1 MMYQVSSSG
10 TQSQGHTVNHTR
22 GQRSRIPP
30 WSSSPPQTTW
40 TDLLIDADYF
50 MAVAVLSAKRSK
62 DPNTQVGACLVDQ
75 DNKIIGTGHNCMPN
89 GGDGKLPWN
98 RDGDKLDTKYMYVCH
113 AELNAIVNAGKVD
126 VKGCTMY
133 VTLFPCNECA
143 KLIIQAGITKVVYL
157 SDKYQKYPETEAS
170 KKMLRLAGI
179 TVEGFGNATPQIV
192 IDLTSND

>member
-1 MMYQVSSSG
+1 LISFYCVCG
-10 TQSQGHTVNHTR
+10 FVFLCTR
-22 GQRSRIPP
+22 
-30 WSSSPPQTTW
+30 

-113 AELNAIVNAGKVD
+113 AELNAIVNASAKAD

-133 VTLFPCNECA
+133 VTLFPCNECT
-143 KLIIQAGITKVVYL
+143 KLIIQAGLKEVVYL
-157 SDKYQKYPETEAS
+157 CDKYYDTPETIAS
-170 KKMLRLAGI
+170 KRMLDMAGI
-179 TVEGFGNATPQIV
+179 PYSLV
-192 IDLTSND
+192 DLHWINVSVSFCPFLPKLQLFSFFLLLDLENYFI

>member
-1 MMYQVSSSG
+1 MAQ
-10 TQSQGHTVNHTR
+10 N
-22 GQRSRIPP
+22 QR
-30 WSSSPPQTTW
+30 

>member
-1 MMYQVSSSG
+1 MAQ
-10 TQSQGHTVNHTR
+10 N
-22 GQRSRIPP
+22 QR
-30 WSSSPPQTTW
+30 

-113 AELNAIVNAGKVD
+113 AELNAIVNASAKAD

-133 VTLFPCNECA
+133 VTLFPCNECT
-143 KLIIQAGITKVVYL
+143 KLIIQAGLKEVVYL
-157 SDKYQKYPETEAS
+157 CDKYYDTPETIAS
-170 KKMLRLAGI
+170 KRMLDMAGI
-179 TVEGFGNATPQIV
+179 PYRCFVHTMPQIA
-192 IDLTSND
+192 IDLPFIETPGNENA